1 MATEGFE
8 LGGQLIGV
16 TEVASLFGVSRQ
28 RADQLTREKG
38 WPDPI
43 DRVAPLDR
51 YTLDAVHFVFAV
63 YGGSITEEQAIEVLE
78 AGGHKLPSSPR
89 LWRLADVLR
98 WAAEHGRVLKQEF
111 DGSES

>member
-1 MATEGFE
+1 MATERLE

-16 TEVASLFGVSRQ
+16 AEVAGLFGVSRQ

-38 WPDPI
+38 WPDQI
-43 DRVAPLDR
+43 ERVAPLDR

-63 YGGSITEEQAIEVLE
+63 YGGTITEEQAIEVLE
-78 AGGHKLPSSPR
+78 AGGHQLPASPR

-98 WAAEHGRVLKQEF
+98 WANEHGRDLK
-111 DGSES
+111 DSNSSTC

>member
-1 MATEGFE
+1 MATERLE

-16 TEVASLFGVSRQ
+16 AEVAGLFGVSRQ

-38 WPDPI
+38 WPDQI
-43 DRVAPLDR
+43 ERVAPLDR

-63 YGGSITEEQAIEVLE
+63 YGGTITEEQAIEVLE
-78 AGGHKLPSSPR
+78 AGGHQLPASPR

-98 WAAEHGRVLKQEF
+98 WASEHGRELK
-111 DGSES
+111 DADSSTG

>member
-8 LGGQLIGV
+8 LGGQLVGV
-16 TEVASLFGVSRQ
+16 TEVAGLLGVSRQ

-38 WPDPI
+38 WPDPVE
-43 DRVAPLDR
+43 RVAPFDQTMLHN
-51 YTLDAVHFVFAV
+51 VHLLFEMS
-63 YGGSITEEQAIEVLE
+63 GGTITEAQAVAALE
-78 AGGHKLPSSPR
+78 AGAHPLPASPR

>member
-1 MATEGFE
+1 MATERFE

-16 TEVASLFGVSRQ
+16 AEVASLLGVSRQ

-38 WPDPI
+38 WPDQI
-43 DRVAPLDR
+43 ERVVPLDR

-63 YGGSITEEQAIEVLE
+63 YGGTITEEQAIEVLE
-78 AGGHKLPSSPR
+78 AGGHQLPASPR

-98 WAAEHGRVLKQEF
+98 WANEHGRDLK
-111 DGSES
+111 DSNSSTC

>member
-16 TEVASLFGVSRQ
+16 AEVASLFGVSRQ

-43 DRVAPLDR
+43 ERVAPLDR

-63 YGGSITEEQAIEVLE
+63 YGGTINEEQAIAVLE
-78 AGGHKLPSSPR
+78 AGGHRLPSSPR

-98 WAAEHGRVLKQEF
+98 WAAERGRELHNSDGLK
-111 DGSES
+111 G

>member
-1 MATEGFE
+1 MATEGVE

-16 TEVASLFGVSRQ
+16 AEVAGLFGVSRQ

-43 DRVAPLDR
+43 ERVAPLDR
-51 YTLDAVHFVFAV
+51 YTMDAVHFVFAV

-78 AGGHKLPSSPR
+78 AGGHKLPPSPR
-89 LWRLADVLR
+89 LWRLADVVR
-98 WAAEHGRVLKQEF
+98 WAAEHGRELRNS
-111 DGSES
+111 DGSKS

>member
-1 MATEGFE
+1 MATERFE

-16 TEVASLFGVSRQ
+16 AEVAGLFGVSRQ

-38 WPDPI
+38 WPDQI
-43 DRVAPLDR
+43 ERVAPLDR

-63 YGGSITEEQAIEVLE
+63 YGGTITEEQAIEVLE
-78 AGGHKLPSSPR
+78 AGGHQLPASPR

-98 WAAEHGRVLKQEF
+98 WANEHGRDLK
-111 DGSES
+111 DSNSSTC